1 MIDMMHLHF
10 GTGRLG
16 LGLVAPFFQM
26 PGSQLHLLNRAT
38 SGTNATGETALSP
51 ERRNHLLQS
60 HPGRQYAIQPPGA
73 EAADRETVGYDGF
86 HPYEDG
92 QLASIVK
99 PLAEQAVEERKPV
112 FVTASVLKP
121 ENYCAVMQALA
132 VLDTVAER
140 AGPSAPPVFLVA
152 CENTLNAG
160 DLMGHDHLAHLVTPG
175 MRGRVT
181 PMPALVDRMC
191 VGLEEDGDGA
201 HPAVLVRAERYGSLK
216 LELCPRSEAL
226 PDILRGSRVEF
237 GRHVG
242 TEKQIKNWLLNGTHW
257 LIALDAFQAEGG
269 DQGMKLNDYLNASPA
284 NHDFAE
290 AVMGE
295 MRDGVAAL
303 LRSRPEYGAFVRDV
317 DVDGYL
323 DGAAAAVL
331 QRFFKTE
338 DPITRILARFQA
350 PSHEELTSVEAF
362 SQRFADRVG
371 PPLAAYE
378 EEHGVAPPA
387 ASHSIMSFVRLVG
400 SGTYINAVH

>member
-1 MIDMMHLHF
+1 MHLHF
-10 GTGRLG
+10 GAGRLG

-38 SGTNATGETALSP
+38 SGTNATGATALSP

-60 HPGRQYAIQPPGA
+60 HPEQQYVIQPPGSL
-73 EAADRETVGYDGF
+73 AADRETIRYDGF

-92 QLASIVK
+92 QLASTLK
-99 PLAEQAVEERKPV
+99 PLAEQAAEEGAPV

-132 VLDTVAER
+132 VLASVAER
-140 AGPSAPPVFLVA
+140 AGASAPPVFLVA
-152 CENTLNAG
+152 CENTLNAP
-160 DLMGHDHLAHLVTPG
+160 DLLDHEHLAHLVTPG
-175 MRGRVT
+175 MRGRIT
-181 PMPALVDRMC
+181 PLPALVDRMC
-191 VGLEEDGDGA
+191 VGLEEDGDGT

-216 LELCPRSEAL
+216 LELCQQTEAL

-237 GRHVG
+237 GQHVG

-257 LIALDAFQAEGG
+257 LIALNAFQAEGG
-269 DQGMKLNDYLNASPA
+269 DRDMKLNEYLNASPA
-284 NHDFAE
+284 NHDFAL
-290 AVMGE
+290 AVMQE
-295 MRDGVAAL
+295 MRDGVAVL

-317 DVDGYL
+317 DVDQYL

-331 QRFFKTE
+331 QRFFRTE

-362 SQRFADRVG
+362 SQRFTDRVG

-378 EEHGVAPPA
+378 KERGMAPPA
-387 ASHSIMSFVRLVG
+387 ASHSIMSLVRLVG
-400 SGTYINAVH
+400 AGAYINAVH